1 MKNVCLTVRGPVIAQ
16 KDLSEIDDSLQ
27 LLSCNRFCPSLVYGI
42 KVRTEKVR
50 FFLRNEI
57 ILTPFSDV
65 SLFFDA

>member
-16 KDLSEIDDSLQ
+16 KGLSEIDDSLQ
-27 LLSCNRFCPSLVYGI
+27 LLSCNHFCPSLVYGI
-42 KVRTEKVR
+42 NARTEKIR

-57 ILTPFSDV
+57 ILKPFSDV